1 MTINQAIQ
9 ALDSGMHN
17 AYSRAEKIAWLDR
30 LDRQVKLFLDRYPA
44 APEFPGYTP
53 DTPGEQALLLDSPF
67 DEAYLHYM
75 QGQIHYQN
83 GEFAR
88 FNNAISLHSA
98 VMAAFENH
106 YHRTHMP
113 ISGCLRYF

>member
-1 MTINQAIQ
+1 MTINEAIQ
-9 ALDSGMHN
+9 ALDSSKHN
-17 AYSRAEKIAWLDR
+17 AYSRTEKIAWLDR
-30 LDRQVKLFLDRYPA
+30 LDRQVKLFMDGYA
-44 APEFPGYTP
+44 APPAFAGYTP
-53 DTPGEQALLLDSPF
+53 DTPGEQTLLLESPF

-75 QGQIHYQN
+75 QGQIDYQN

-106 YHRTHMP
+106 YNRTHMP
-113 ISGCLRYF
+113 LGGSLRYF